1 MSYLFLLLLIIGIF
15 AGFSGFNSNAFGA
28 ATAGDNFC
36 SAFPTHPECTGYRVE
51 AIYDNFWFC
60 QYVDLP
66 AMCDNPPDPQKQIVT
81 RIGNP
86 CCGIIGSSHV
96 PKNISLGDV
105 SFADTSEKGKSLESS
120 SSSSFGQELVIW
132 TEKDHYSFGDR
143 VNVYGKFDFDDPVLQ
158 NNNSFVDIS
167 LNDRKVVLDLPV
179 HSNGW
184 FAGYFMMSNP
194 SLFYTGSNLISVTYF
209 HTPTQ
214 HEPDKF
220 TDASYRITT
229 GDVVATEPFSIN
241 VKLSSAGKVS
251 FDVISESDDNSV
263 NLNFAIVRLE
273 TPEGLVF
280 SLPNI
285 SSIDSISDYLDFP
298 LVTGQYEITVTTGNN
313 VVSQSFDYI
322 E

>member
-1 MSYLFLLLLIIGIF
+1 MRNLLQLLFIIGIF
-15 AGFSGFNSNAFGA
+15 AGFSGFNHDAFGA

-36 SAFPTHPECTGYRVE
+36 NAFPTHPECTGYRVE
-51 AIYDNFWFC
+51 PISDNFWFC

-81 RIGNP
+81 RIGNHS
-86 CCGIIGSSHV
+86 CGIIGSHV
-96 PKNISLGDV
+96 PKYVDLDDA
-105 SFADTSEKGKSLESS
+105 SFADTSEKGQSLESS
-120 SSSSFGQELVIW
+120 SLGQELVIW
-132 TEKDHYSFGDR
+132 TEKDHYSLGDR

-184 FAGYFMMSNP
+184 FAGYFMLSNP

-209 HTPTQ
+209 HTPTL

-220 TDASYRITT
+220 TDASYGITT
-229 GDVVATEPFSIN
+229 GDVVATQPFSID
-241 VKLSSAGKVS
+241 VKSSTTGEVS
-251 FDVISESDDNSV
+251 FDIISESDNNIV

-280 SLPNI
+280 PLPNI
-285 SSIDSISDYLDFP
+285 SSIDSISDYLDSP
-298 LVTGQYEITVTTGNN
+298 LIPGQYEITVTKGNN
-313 VVSQSFDYI
+313 VVSQSFDYV

>member
-1 MSYLFLLLLIIGIF
+1 MRYLLLLLLIIGIF
-15 AGFSGFNSNAFGA
+15 AGFSSFNHDAFGA

-36 SAFPTHPECTGYRVE
+36 SAFPTHPECAGYRVE

-66 AMCDNPPDPQKQIVT
+66 AMCNNPPDPQKQIVT
-81 RIGNP
+81 RIGNH
-86 CCGIIGSSHV
+86 CCGIIGSHV
-96 PKNISLGDV
+96 PKNISLGDAL
-105 SFADTSEKGKSLESS
+105 FADTSEKGQSLES

-132 TEKDHYSFGDR
+132 TEKDHYSLGDR
-143 VNVYGKFDFDDPVLQ
+143 VNVYGKFDFDDSVLQ

-184 FAGYFMMSNP
+184 FAGYFMLSNP
-194 SLFYTGSNLISVTYF
+194 YLFYTGNNLISVTYF

-220 TDASYRITT
+220 TDASYSITT
-229 GDVVATEPFSIN
+229 GNVVTTEPFSID
-241 VKLSSAGKVS
+241 VQLSSTGKVS
-251 FDVISESDDNSV
+251 FDIITESDDKLI

-280 SLPNI
+280 PLPNI

-298 LVTGQYEITVTTGNN
+298 LIPGQYEITVTKGNN
-313 VVSQSFDYI
+313 VVSQSFEYV